1 MDTEQAK
8 KIIEQTFTLLGLS
21 FESIIYSVDSKRG
34 HIFSIVSVEFEK
46 ISSENSDLV
55 KDLVYILKRMFNR
68 SAKPG
73 EDVFKCTVDINNQQS
88 KTDDKIKAKALSAAQ
103 EAKNLKM
110 DVTMDPMSSYERM
123 VVHSTL
129 ADDPDISTES
139 VGEGRERRVKVKY
152 LSI

>member
-1 MDTEQAK
+1 MNTEQAK
-8 KIIEQTFTLLGLS
+8 KIIEQVFTLIGVTT
-21 FESIIYSVDSKRG
+21 ESITYSADPKRG

-46 ISSENSDLV
+46 VSSENSDLA
-55 KDLVYILKRMFNR
+55 KDFVYILKRMFNR

-73 EDVFKCTVDINNQQS
+73 EDVFKCTIDINNQQS
-88 KTDDKIKAKALSAAQ
+88 KTDDKIKVRALSAAQ

-152 LSI
+152 LSV

>member
-1 MDTEQAK
+1 MDAEQAK

-21 FESIIYSVDSKRG
+21 FESIIYSIDSKRG

-46 ISSENSDLV
+46 VSSENSDLA
-55 KDLVYILKRMFNR
+55 KDFVYILKRMFNR

-88 KTDDKIKAKALSAAQ
+88 KTDEKIRIRALSAAQ

-139 VGEGRERRVKVKY
+139 IGEGRERRVKVKY
-152 LSI
+152 LSV